1 MKFPSLWR
9 RKPRYEEIDPMSFL
23 RRAQAIQTR
32 LGSTMARAERYARGS
47 DIEGLEAAEEEA
59 EFLGEQMRN
68 LRLEQLVAEEL
79 GYRRE
84 IVEK

>member
-1 MKFPSLWR
+1 MKFPSLRR

-32 LGSTMARAERYARGS
+32 LGSVMTQARRAARDR
-47 DIEGLEAAEEEA
+47 DIEGLDAAALEG
-59 EFLGEQMRN
+59 EFLLEQMRN
-68 LRLEQLVAEEL
+68 LRLEQLAAEEL